1 MSSLKIQVFNKSKT
15 ISNPACRGRQM
26 RTKNW
31 CHANNFS
38 IWGAR
43 EYGDL
48 QRENG
53 EIGVFVED
61 KDFNNPETAM
71 LNPLTTSR
79 LNVLELWAGQ
89 CGLVHLKA
97 PLTDFS
103 LLSRLNF

>member
-1 MSSLKIQVFNKSKT
+1 
-15 ISNPACRGRQM
+15 M

-38 IWGAR
+38 IWEAR

-48 QRENG
+48 EQENG
-53 EIGVFVED
+53 GISVFVGD
-61 KDFNNPETAM
+61 RDFDNPETAM
-71 LNPLTTSR
+71 LNPPTSSR
-79 LNVLELWAGQ
+79 LNVLGLWAGQ

-103 LLSRLNF
+103 LVSRLNF